1 MEGSH
6 NPRTRACAKTQVN
19 LRWVRDGSGA
29 AFLTRGRGK
38 GANYKEIDVTQ
49 EVQAI

>member
-1 MEGSH
+1 MVSH
-6 NPRTRACAKTQVN
+6 NPRTRACAKSRVN

-38 GANYKEIDVTQ
+38 GANYKEIDITQ